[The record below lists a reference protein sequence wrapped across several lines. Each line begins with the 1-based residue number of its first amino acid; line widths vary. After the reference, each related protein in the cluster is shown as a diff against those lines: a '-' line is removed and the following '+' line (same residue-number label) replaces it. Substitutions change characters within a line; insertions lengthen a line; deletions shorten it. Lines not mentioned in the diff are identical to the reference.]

1 MSWGAVGAVQST
13 HSLGPVHMPPCC
25 SAPDVEVFLM
35 HRAFSTISLSLLV
48 NELWSVLPSPKGV
61 EDGVADPATSFP
73 SSSHSPRPRVM
84 WKEQD
89 SHSAST
95 VALAGS
101 TLSDTS
107 YR

>member
-1 MSWGAVGAVQST
+1 MLAKAFWDQFMCLSARSLVG
-13 HSLGPVHMPPCC
+13 C
-25 SAPDVEVFLM
+25 SAPDGEW
-35 HRAFSTISLSLLV
+35 SLWTQCLAPSLPLLV

-61 EDGVADPATSFP
+61 EDGVPDTTTSFP
-73 SSSHSPRPRVM
+73 SSRHSPHHRTV

-89 SHSAST
+89 SQSAST

-101 TLSDTS
+101 MLSEGQDGS